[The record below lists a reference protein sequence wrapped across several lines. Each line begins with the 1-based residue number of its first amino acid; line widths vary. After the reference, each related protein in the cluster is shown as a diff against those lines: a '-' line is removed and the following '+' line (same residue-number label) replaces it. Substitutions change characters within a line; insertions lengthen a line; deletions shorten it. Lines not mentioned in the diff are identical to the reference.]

1 MNIGIATSNMPTTS
15 GKNGDATSANS
26 TRAVPRSDRRKR
38 SNSFEIKDIL
48 PMTRLP
54 SANHS
59 GAKVLAMHRSFRKIR
74 QFLPVSVIALGLGA
88 CATTTASQS
97 SQQVSVESMLRVAD
111 LTRSGGDLVNA
122 VGLYQRAHEL
132 APQDERPLVALG
144 QIFAQLGSPAGAA
157 EAYRAAVAA
166 APSDVEARR
175 GLGTALI
182 AMGHPDVAITELEK
196 ALDIAKDYRIYN
208 SLGVAYDMT
217 GDHASAQTYYQTG
230 LALSPGN
237 LELSNNLGL
246 SLALDGRYDE
256 AIALLEKISNDPNA
270 PSRYRQNLALAFGL
284 AGNRDKARQ
293 VAQQDLDYATAE
305 KNLSYFDMLKGLG
318 DDRTMA
324 AALGVHMLG
333 SDAAADAAASGS
345 EFAAP
350 AAGSNEVVP
359 LQSAPA
365 AEPAPAPSVLNLPAP
380 NPIESQPLPPTS
392 QLESAPAPAI
402 VAPSERVRSPAAMMV
417 PAEPADIEPAAG
429 VDRTPLPTADIDRS
443 PLSEPRS
450 ERVEPAPR
458 PATGGPARFEEL
470 PEDRAMEETRPPS
483 LSALLEP
490 PHEVMLSSYTRPR
503 DRIEVYAADL
513 AQADPVI
520 QVPAFLAAGPS
531 ETDFTG
537 SGLYDPSGFDASRFA
552 R

>member
-1 MNIGIATSNMPTTS
+1 
-15 GKNGDATSANS
+15 
-26 TRAVPRSDRRKR
+26 
-38 SNSFEIKDIL
+38 
-48 PMTRLP
+48 
-54 SANHS
+54 
-59 GAKVLAMHRSFRKIR
+59 MHRSFHKIR

-144 QIFAQLGSPAGAA
+144 QIFAQLGSPASAA

-166 APSDVEARR
+166 APSDVDARR

-182 AMGHPDVAITELEK
+182 AMGQSDLAITELEK

-246 SLALDGRYDE
+246 SLALDGHYDE

-305 KNLSYFDMLKGLG
+305 KNLSYFDVLKGLG

-333 SDAAADAAASGS
+333 GDAAANATASGS

-350 AAGSNEVVP
+350 AAGGNAVVP
-359 LQSAPA
+359 LQSAPVD
-365 AEPAPAPSVLNLPAP
+365 EPVPVLNPPALNP
-380 NPIESQPLPPTS
+380 PALSPIESQPLPPTS
-392 QLESAPAPAI
+392 QLESAPAPVV
-402 VAPSERVRSPAAMMV
+402 VAPSELVRSPAVMTV
-417 PAEPADIEPAAG
+417 PADPAGIEPAAG
-429 VDRTPLPTADIDRS
+429 VGAAPLPAADIDRS

-450 ERVEPAPR
+450 ERVVPALR
-458 PATGGPARFEEL
+458 PTNSGPARFEEAPEDRVMEETRPPSL
-470 PEDRAMEETRPPS
+470 SASGPARFEEAPEDRAMEETRPPS
-483 LSALLEP
+483 LSALPEP
-490 PHEVMLSSYTRPR
+490 PHEVMLSSHAEPR
-503 DRIEVYAADL
+503 DLIEVAAAEL

-520 QVPAFLAAGPS
+520 DVLAYMAAGPS
-531 ETDFTG
+531 ETDFIG
-537 SGLYDPSGFDASRFA
+537 SGLYDPSGFEASRFA

>member
-1 MNIGIATSNMPTTS
+1 
-15 GKNGDATSANS
+15 
-26 TRAVPRSDRRKR
+26 
-38 SNSFEIKDIL
+38 
-48 PMTRLP
+48 
-54 SANHS
+54 
-59 GAKVLAMHRSFRKIR
+59 MHRTFRKIR

-88 CATTTASQS
+88 CATTTTTSQTS
-97 SQQVSVESMLRVAD
+97 DQVSVESMLRVAD
-111 LTRSGGDLVNA
+111 LTRSGGDLMNA

-132 APQDERPLVALG
+132 APQDERPLIALG
-144 QIFAQLGSPAGAA
+144 QIFAQLGSPSSAA

-182 AMGHPDVAITELEK
+182 AMGQPDAAITELEK

-246 SLALDGRYDE
+246 SLALDGHYE
-256 AIALLEKISNDPNA
+256 AAIALLEKISNDPNA

-305 KNLSYFDMLKGLG
+305 KNLSYFDVLKGLG

-333 SDAAADAAASGS
+333 GENAANVPAAGP

-350 AAGSNEVVP
+350 AAADNATMP
-359 LQSAPA
+359 LQDAPA
-365 AEPAPAPSVLNLPAP
+365 APAAVLSMPALSAPVL

-392 QLESAPAPAI
+392 QLESAPAPA
-402 VAPSERVRSPAAMMV
+402 VAVPSERVRSPAVMTMPVA
-417 PAEPADIEPAAG
+417 PASIEPAAG
-429 VDRTPLPTADIDRS
+429 AAVETPPLPTADIDTS

-450 ERVEPAPR
+450 ERVAPVQR
-458 PATGGPARFEEL
+458 PAQSGPARFEEA
-470 PEDRAMEETRPPS
+470 PEDRAMETRPAS
-483 LSALLEP
+483 LSGLEEP
-490 PHEVMLSSYTRPR
+490 VHEAMLPSHNEPG
-503 DRIEVYAADL
+503 DLIEVAMAAP
-513 AQADPVI
+513 AQIDPDIEVL
-520 QVPAFLAAGPS
+520 AFLAAGPS

-537 SGLYDPSGFDASRFA
+537 TGLYDPSGFDASRFA

>member
-1 MNIGIATSNMPTTS
+1 
-15 GKNGDATSANS
+15 
-26 TRAVPRSDRRKR
+26 
-38 SNSFEIKDIL
+38 
-48 PMTRLP
+48 
-54 SANHS
+54 
-59 GAKVLAMHRSFRKIR
+59 MHRSFHKIR

-144 QIFAQLGSPAGAA
+144 QIFAQLGSPASAA

-182 AMGHPDVAITELEK
+182 AMGQPDVAITELEK

-246 SLALDGRYDE
+246 SLALDGHYDE
-256 AIALLEKISNDPNA
+256 AIALLEKVSNVPNA

-305 KNLSYFDMLKGLG
+305 KNLSYFDVLKGLG

-333 SDAAADAAASGS
+333 GDAAPDATASGS

-350 AAGSNEVVP
+350 AVGGNEVVP
-359 LQSAPA
+359 LQSAPI
-365 AEPAPAPSVLNLPAP
+365 AEPAPPAPPVLNLPALS
-380 NPIESQPLPPTS
+380 PIESQPLPPTS
-392 QLESAPAPAI
+392 QLESAPAPV
-402 VAPSERVRSPAAMMV
+402 VAPSEPVRSPAVMAV
-417 PAEPADIEPAAG
+417 PADPASIEPAAG
-429 VDRTPLPTADIDRS
+429 SAVDATPLPADDIDTS

-450 ERVEPAPR
+450 EHVVPALR
-458 PATGGPARFEEL
+458 PTNSGPVRFEQA
-470 PEDRAMEETRPPS
+470 PEDREMETRPPS
-483 LSALLEP
+483 LSALPEP
-490 PHEVMLSSYTRPR
+490 PHEVMLSSCAGPR
-503 DRIEVYAADL
+503 DVIEAAAVEL
-513 AQADPVI
+513 AQANPVI
-520 QVPAFLAAGPS
+520 EVLGYLAAGPS
-531 ETDFTG
+531 ETDFIG
-537 SGLYDPSGFDASRFA
+537 SGLYDPSGFEASRFA